1 VIGSDLLGSKSQNLK
16 IGSVRAR
23 FENNVI
29 GSDRF
34 GKKPDLIGLLGP
46 ARYFRADILARTP
59 IPGRKK
65 EEKLINYFHAR
76 DNP

>member
-1 VIGSDLLGSKSQNLK
+1 MIGCDRFGSARKQISK
-16 IGSVRAR
+16 FEDRIGSVRAR

-59 IPGRKK
+59 IPGSKPGSSDRV
-65 EEKLINYFHAR
+65 
-76 DNP
+76 

>member
-1 VIGSDLLGSKSQNLK
+1 
-16 IGSVRAR
+16 
-23 FENNVI
+23 VI

-59 IPGRKK
+59 IPACCLGIFDTPD
-65 EEKLINYFHAR
+65 EKSITVAELIFEKIK
-76 DNP
+76 DFSDGLDD